1 MDYVAWNDAIANRF
15 FGSGFDARKVFLY
28 VTEPILTEI
37 GGGTTA
43 AKEDFLD
50 AINVGPPGVYG
61 DNVCQ
66 KALRC
71 HANWRKR
78 RPQWPPYIGYLA
90 FFVLAAGLD
99 GDFAPNAYYP
109 RLRKLLGEPIESGTY
124 PGFPEMRRLWEDL
137 EVWSIRENQGKL
149 GSFEVYVP
157 GRLVHVGIPIS
168 QVILSE
174 HERQALPELFN
185 EAGLDSVSA
194 TSEGFIRHCLVR
206 HGAGRLRNRTLLA
219 LEAGSGKAEES
230 ELIISV
236 VLQELKQWNGTFA
249 EENFREPG
257 KRGAIRF
264 CLPEVDPIA
273 GLVVARIL
281 CNFQDD
287 YPEGGLDLSDGA
299 ESYHCDEFGEGWST
313 PIIFR
318 DPGEEIDAGNLDWS
332 KSLQLFDKSNQLYFK
347 MPASHVR
354 LFVSA
359 QSVGMPGYVEAQSLP
374 RKDKF
379 FIIADYTAAPDIED
393 WGRRFCESFTCIPVS
408 CGIPPEWS
416 MFEIEGVRDDS
427 WIRDK
432 YSQLA
437 FPRTT
442 QILLSGGIRDFN
454 QSYFPFGMPTITV
467 LGAPDSAMLHLNGV
481 ALGPANREDFPIDSS
496 QFNSLE
502 IRLEVKDEGSV
513 LRQRTIYVRAAEK
526 SVGSAICWIDKTGV
540 ETTAAAKDRVAG
552 SQVVSEHIIPFSD
565 WIDRSAVVSV
575 PLSDPINI
583 PIKKPQELSHDV
595 SFEEAFRLL
604 GNWKQEINDSVTT
617 EFRSELAKLPGGDHL
632 SEGAWRYKAA
642 VATNNQWQFAR
653 AISELQTAM
662 ASHVPLIRLAAF
674 VILQLAF
681 KRTDRDLLPPPELPN
696 YSQALLKNMKP
707 EETGE
712 SKFSPEHQLSIS
724 DISPLTEDACTEIFA
739 PGHAIQ
745 WRTS

>member
-28 VTEPILTEI
+28 VTEPVLTEI
-37 GGGTTA
+37 GGGTTT

-50 AINVGPPGVYG
+50 AINVGPPWVYG

-66 KALRC
+66 RALRC

-174 HERQALPELFN
+174 HERQALPELFD

-194 TSEGFIRHCLVR
+194 PSEAFIRHCLLR

-249 EENFREPG
+249 EENFRELG
-257 KRGAIRF
+257 KRGAIRV
-264 CLPEVDPIA
+264 CLTEVDEIA
-273 GLVVARIL
+273 GIVAARIL
-281 CNFQDD
+281 CSLQDD

-313 PIIFR
+313 PITSL
-318 DPGEEIDAGNLDWS
+318 DAGDEIDAGNLDWS
-332 KSLQLFDKSNQLYFK
+332 KALQLFDKSNQLYFK
-347 MPASHVR
+347 MHACHVR

-359 QSVGMPGYVEAQSLP
+359 QSLGMPGFVEAQSLP
-374 RKDKF
+374 RKDKV
-379 FIIADYTAAPDIED
+379 FIIANYTAVPDIEE
-393 WGRRFCESFTCIPVS
+393 WGRRYCESFSCIPVS

-416 MFEIEGVRDDS
+416 MFAIEGIRDDS
-427 WIRDK
+427 WIREK

-437 FPRTT
+437 FSRTT
-442 QILLSGGIRDFN
+442 QILLSGGIRDLR
-454 QSYFPFGMPTITV
+454 QSYFPFGMPTVTV
-467 LGAPDSAMLHLNGV
+467 VGAPDSAILHLNGV
-481 ALGPANREDFPIDSS
+481 ALGPANREGFLIDGS
-496 QFNSLE
+496 QFDSLE

-513 LRQRTIYVRAAEK
+513 LRQRTIYVRATEK

-540 ETTAAAKDRVAG
+540 ETTATAKDRVAG
-552 SQVVSEHIIPFSD
+552 SQVVSEHIILFSD
-565 WIDRSAVVSV
+565 WIDRSAVVSISF
-575 PLSDPINI
+575 PEPISI
-583 PIKKPQELSHDV
+583 GVTKPQGLSHDV
-595 SFEEAFRLL
+595 SFEEALRLL
-604 GNWKQEINDSVTT
+604 GNWKQEINDSVKT

-642 VATNNQWQFAR
+642 VATNNQRQFAR
-653 AISELQTAM
+653 AISELQIAM
-662 ASHVPLIRLAAF
+662 ASEVPLIRVAAF

-681 KRTDRDLLPPPELPN
+681 KRTDRDLLPAPELPG

-712 SKFSPEHQLSIS
+712 QKLSPEHQLSIS
-724 DISPLTEDACTEIFA
+724 DISPLTEDGCTEIFA
-739 PGHAIQ
+739 PGYAIQ